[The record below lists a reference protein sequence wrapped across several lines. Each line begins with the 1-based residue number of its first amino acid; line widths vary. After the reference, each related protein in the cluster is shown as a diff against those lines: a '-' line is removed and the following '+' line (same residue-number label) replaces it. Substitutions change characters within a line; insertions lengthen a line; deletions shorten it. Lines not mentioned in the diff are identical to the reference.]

1 MFSISVVVLCDVVAA
16 SGTPSFSAFSPSLPL
31 EACTLAFLG
40 SHSSAPLSPAPA
52 SSSCFPCHAHPVSA
66 LAKPRMGP
74 TSRSVHSLTALRSSG
89 LLCRFSPPSSPSFE
103 QPRTSPSVIEE
114 RRGKANAAGP
124 LWHSLIRF
132 ARPTRPLCCSCFGQ
146 ESSNACPLVCKRA

>member
-1 MFSISVVVLCDVVAA
+1 MSSSCA
-16 SGTPSFSAFSPSLPL
+16 TSLLLPGL
-31 EACTLAFLG
+31 
-40 SHSSAPLSPAPA
+40 PLSPLFLPLSRSKRALSLSLAPTPLRRSRLLPLRPPA
-52 SSSCFPCHAHPVSA
+52 FLSVECHAHPVSA